1 MGRWEEI
8 VAPIGSRCGCRKEPI
23 EPEGSGQ
30 PAERL
35 SRREFL
41 AVGAGM
47 AAGGG
52 LWPSVIDELNALVP
66 SEGHVEPHQGEELP
80 LEFLFNPNRRVPDP
94 SMLGHSRLFLTF
106 DDGPLNCTGHI
117 LDLLAATGNKATFFT
132 IGRNLAAKNLRAF
145 AVRALKEGHDLGNH
159 SYTHPDFATIS
170 AKRAKEEIIATH
182 NLIREIVDEAG
193 VDPRKQNL
201 FFRFPYGSAGSRSNR
216 KATEEVL
223 AELGYATAWWDVDTN
238 DWRMELAWFPRPF
251 SKVLAS
257 FKHAGPSDV
266 VLLHDRNATARHLP
280 EMLKNLQARHF
291 VSAPLSQYEL
301 EPAPQQKQKGSE
313 ENAVPNDAPP
323 VQDAD
328 ALAAELLKSILPRND
343 ATVVSRGI
351 FSERVYPGSRHW

>member
-1 MGRWEEI
+1 MGRWDEL
-8 VAPIGSRCGCRKEPI
+8 VALMRSWSGCHKEPI
-23 EPEGSGQ
+23 EPQGSSGQ
-30 PAERL
+30 AGRL

-52 LWPSVIDELNALVP
+52 LWPSVMEDLNDLVP
-66 SEGHVEPHQGEELP
+66 SEGHVEPHQGEALP
-80 LEFLFNPNRRVPDP
+80 LEFLFNPNRRVPEP
-94 SMLGHSRLFLTF
+94 SLLGHSRLFLTF

-132 IGRNLAAKNLRAF
+132 IGRNLATKNLRAF

-159 SYTHPDFATIS
+159 SYTHPDFATLS
-170 AKRAKEEIIATH
+170 AKRAKEEIVATY
-182 NLIREIVDEAG
+182 NLIQEIVEEAG

-201 FFRFPYGSAGSRSNR
+201 FFRFPYGSAGNRSNH

-223 AELGYATAWWDVDTN
+223 AELNYATAWWDVDTN
-238 DWRMELAWFPRPF
+238 DWRMELAWYPRPF
-251 SKVLAS
+251 SQVLAS
-257 FKHAGPSDV
+257 FKHAGASDV

-301 EPAPQQKQKGSE
+301 DPAPEQRQKDPE
-313 ENAVPNDAPP
+313 ENAAPHDAPTT
-323 VQDAD
+323 QDSD
-328 ALAAELLKSILPRND
+328 AIAAELLKSILPRSNS
-343 ATVVSRGI
+343 TVVSRGI